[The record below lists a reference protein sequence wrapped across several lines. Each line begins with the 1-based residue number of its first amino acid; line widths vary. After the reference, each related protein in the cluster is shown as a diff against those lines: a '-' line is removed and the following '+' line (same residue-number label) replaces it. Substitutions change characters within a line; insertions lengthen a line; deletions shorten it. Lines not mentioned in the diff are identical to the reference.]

1 MPPVFPARERSR
13 LVLCSRTGLRSHG
26 AERPRRTGM
35 NHGCGEGPLTQH
47 PMLASGR
54 QDMAG
59 RPHPRPCPGLPLR
72 TAKCGGAGCALCKD
86 SWHTPPAEL
95 CVCPE
100 GSAAAA
106 PPNVR
111 QDTGAGGREPWR
123 FTPGRYPAKVT
134 LLGASFCPGTGP
146 LPPGVRPVKAA
157 GSAGPCKAALLPQPH
172 SGARG
177 GGWGGGGRTAAGQ
190 AGVLGC
196 HGGCEL
202 VSCRLV
208 LGAAD
213 GSLPLSWP
221 RFPHLYYGAAD
232 HRGHLGTDT
241 LAFWRPAIRMVMTD
255 SVS

>member
-1 MPPVFPARERSR
+1 MTPEGGPPQPCPLPVVTRSHSVTWHRSREPADAVATADLVSRSGRAVPPVFPARERS

-86 SWHTPPAEL
+86 SWHAPPAEL

-111 QDTGAGGREPWR
+111 RTLEQEVGSPGGSHLGGTRPRSPCW
-123 FTPGRYPAKVT
+123 GPASAQGQGLC
-134 LLGASFCPGTGP
+134 LLG
-146 LPPGVRPVKAA
+146 
-157 GSAGPCKAALLPQPH
+157 
-172 SGARG
+172 SG
-177 GGWGGGGRTAAGQ
+177 
-190 AGVLGC
+190 L
-196 HGGCEL
+196 
-202 VSCRLV
+202 
-208 LGAAD
+208 
-213 GSLPLSWP
+213 
-221 RFPHLYYGAAD
+221 
-232 HRGHLGTDT
+232 
-241 LAFWRPAIRMVMTD
+241 
-255 SVS
+255 